1 MPHILRMSYDGRM
14 ASGGGYNGQQIRSWT
29 ARRGAGLSR
38 HHAGMVARRAR
49 LPLHGQG
56 VGRPLLIAIR
66 NGYLNVYAEGQSVLR
81 VGFDA
86 RRDGGLRL
94 RCRIHRKYVS
104 KDDLGSNY
112 LDFDGHQVTLSLNRQ
127 PIQVYAGAETL
138 HGWVEAA
145 RRYAGLEKK
154 GVAII
159 AEKHPSVIDVEMA
172 LPADE
177 PTTPHGKKVANRM
190 DIVALETKGESVRL
204 AFYEA
209 KLLSNAEL
217 RARNKAP
224 PVARQMENY
233 RSYVSQP
240 ERRQEI
246 LDAYKNACAV
256 LAAINDMRGIATH
269 PLIKT
274 VSTDGLSELDPE
286 PRLVLF
292 GQEGGKARNKAA
304 WEKHAQILR
313 ENGIV
318 IEGLRPEEIELGVRV
333 SD

>member
-1 MPHILRMSYDGRM
+1 M
-14 ASGGGYNGQQIRSWT
+14 ANKF
-29 ARRGAGLSR
+29 RRG
-38 HHAGMVARRAR
+38 
-49 LPLHGQG
+49 LPEGALDYLATMPDWWRDVLAHRYTEKG
-56 VGRPLLIAIR
+56 VGRPLLIAVR

-94 RCRIHRKYVS
+94 RCRIHCKYVS

-112 LDFDGHQVTLSLNRQ
+112 LDFDGHQVTVGLNRK
-127 PIQVYAGAETL
+127 PIHAYAGAETL

-159 AEKHPSVIDVEMA
+159 ADEHPSVIDVEMA

-177 PTTPHGKKVANRM
+177 PTVPNGKKAANRM
-190 DIVALETKGESVRL
+190 DIAALESDGGGVRL

-217 RARNKAP
+217 RARIKAP
-224 PVARQMENY
+224 PVLRQMENY

-240 ERRQEI
+240 ARRLEI

-256 LAAINDMRGIATH
+256 LKAINDMRGVATD
-269 PLIKT
+269 PLIET
-274 VSTDGLSELDPE
+274 ASTRGLSELDPD
-286 PRLVLF
+286 PRLILF
-292 GQEGGKARNKAA
+292 GQESGKAGNKAA

-318 IEGLRPEEIELGVRV
+318 IEGLRPEEIELGVRI